1 MIEGGEPGLKFSSYQ
16 AILFSQGQT
25 RSYIWMLPI
34 FFVQIVRST
43 VAVWFLALP
52 GASRTINPS
61 TFLSQLNS
69 LADGKQLMQSAS
81 LLAHHRPLFNATII
95 GKLFTLPFA
104 PWCSLQHSFHVEN
117 ASTFNCCFSMI
128 LRGKLGP
135 WGKFHGFI
143 QVLLVKSV
151 LTGAQEPEDSIRNHH
166 DMDPGPQETNVAPN
180 CHSEGIQ
187 NVFYAPFPK
196 F

>member
-1 MIEGGEPGLKFSSYQ
+1 
-16 AILFSQGQT
+16 
-25 RSYIWMLPI
+25 MLPI

-104 PWCSLQHSFHVEN
+104 P
-117 ASTFNCCFSMI
+117 
-128 LRGKLGP
+128 
-135 WGKFHGFI
+135 
-143 QVLLVKSV
+143 
-151 LTGAQEPEDSIRNHH
+151 
-166 DMDPGPQETNVAPN
+166 
-180 CHSEGIQ
+180 
-187 NVFYAPFPK
+187 
-196 F
+196 